1 MKPMKQR
8 SGEGRQR
15 GKDRRYHDATIL
27 APDRR
32 TGKDNRKRTRF
43 LAKELTFVKLVS
55 GHEENVGQLMDI
67 SRSGLSIRYF
77 TTADVL
83 QDFSDLSIFSSDGD
97 YNSGKIPIKIVS
109 DVERDKSPSGKQTLR
124 RYGIQFDELTPEQ
137 IDELDDFLLNHTLGE
152 A

>member
-1 MKPMKQR
+1 MDEKRISGDQR
-8 SGEGRQR
+8 K
-15 GKDRRYHDATIL
+15 GKD
-27 APDRR
+27 
-32 TGKDNRKRTRF
+32 KRKHTRF

-55 GHEENVGQLMDI
+55 EHKENVGQLMDI

-97 YNSGKIPIKIVS
+97 YNSGRIPIKIVS
-109 DVERDKSPSGKQTLR
+109 DIERDKSPSGKQTLR

>member
-1 MKPMKQR
+1 MDEKGITGDRKQ
-8 SGEGRQR
+8 
-15 GKDRRYHDATIL
+15 GKE
-27 APDRR
+27 
-32 TGKDNRKRTRF
+32 NRKHTRF
-43 LAKELTFVKLVS
+43 LAKELSFVKLVS

-83 QDFSDLSIFSSDGD
+83 QDFSALSIFSSDGD

-109 DVERDKSPSGKQTLR
+109 DIERDKSPSGKQTLR